1 MINNKPSK
9 NFATILTLAAL
20 TLSAL
25 PITISN
31 INMPAFA
38 RGGGGGHGGG
48 GGRGG
53 GGGYR
58 GGGGGRG
65 GGYRSGGYQYDGYW
79 HSGSGVGWGTGRNS
93 DSESMH
99 NFNRW
104 GHGSW
109 GTGRDYAWDNFY
121 SNHGSNVDTSRPYV
135 SPEESRAEANQTYNW
150 GGSRLPTDMGLAS
163 TSSARVSGLRITPN
177 RTTQISRQ
185 AIHNRANLVREYYDH
200 RNLFRNDFWRDNR
213 GWWYPGWGDWWAYG
227 YYPYSDLCG
236 FWDDADCNNPPV
248 YYDYGTSIVY
258 SGAEVYYGSKK
269 AASADQYFTQAQLLA
284 NSVALSS
291 KVKPSEADWKPL
303 GVFSLT
309 QGDQT
314 DSNSVFQ
321 LATNKAGELRGN
333 YYNTLTNDLKPIQG
347 KVSLKTGR
355 AAFTVGDNRDV
366 VYDTGVANLLSSEGS
381 VLLHYGNNQTQQW
394 IMSRIP
400 GQQGSEKSSK

>member
-1 MINNKPSK
+1 MTNNKPSK
-9 NFATILTLAAL
+9 TFATILTLAAL
-20 TLSAL
+20 TMSAL
-25 PITISN
+25 PIALSN
-31 INMPAFA
+31 MNMPAFA

-53 GGGYR
+53 GGYR
-58 GGGGGRG
+58 GGGFRG
-65 GGYRSGGYQYDGYW
+65 DGYW
-79 HSGSGVGWGTGRNS
+79 HSGSGVGWGTGR
-93 DSESMH
+93 
-99 NFNRW
+99 
-104 GHGSW
+104 
-109 GTGRDYAWDNFY
+109 DYAWDNFH
-121 SNHGSNVDTSRPYV
+121 SNHGSNVDNSRPYV

-163 TSSARVSGLRITPN
+163 TSSARASGLRITPN
-177 RTTQISRQ
+177 RTTQISRS
-185 AIHNRANLVREYYDH
+185 AIHNRANLVREYYNH

-213 GWWYPGWGDWWAYG
+213 GWWYPGWGDWWAYN
-227 YYPYSDLCG
+227 YYPYSDLCS

-258 SGAEVYYGSKK
+258 SGDEVYYGSKK
-269 AASADQYFTQAQLLA
+269 AASADQYFSQAQLLA

-291 KVKPSEADWKPL
+291 KVKPDEASWKPL

-314 DSNSVFQ
+314 DSNSIFQ

-333 YYNTLTNDLKPIQG
+333 YYNTLTNELKPIQG
-347 KVSLKTGR
+347 KTSLKTGR

-400 GQQGSEKSSK
+400 GQQGSERAGK